1 MPPRGDSPLPFGG
14 GGAEARHISSSRDR
28 GAGGQGEGRARR
40 PTPSQT
46 VGPFFGIG
54 LPFEGDSEA
63 VSRSSAE
70 AVRVE
75 GQMLD
80 GSGQP
85 VPDGLVEVWSGQQFA
100 RCRTDPE
107 GAFHFIVIKP
117 AAEAEDDAPHLN
129 INVFARGLLRHLAT
143 RMYFPD
149 VAGANAKDRVLGQVD
164 PKRRETLLAHSDDG
178 VLRFD
183 IRLQG
188 ESETVFFQL

>member
-1 MPPRGDSPLPFGG
+1 MN
-14 GGAEARHISSSRDR
+14 
-28 GAGGQGEGRARR
+28 ARR
-40 PTPSQT
+40 IPTPSQT

-63 VSRSSAE
+63 VSRSTAE
-70 AVRVE
+70 AIRVE

-80 GSGQP
+80 GSGEP
-85 VPDGLVEVWSGQQFA
+85 VPDGLVEVWSGEQFA
-100 RCRTDPE
+100 RCRTDTE
-107 GAFHFIVIKP
+107 GAFHFTVIKP
-117 AAEAEDDAPHLN
+117 LPEAEDDAPHLN

-149 VAGANAKDRVLGQVD
+149 EAEANVHDRVLVQVD
-164 PKRRETLLAHSDDG
+164 PRRRETLVGRSDDG
-178 VLRFD
+178 ALRFD